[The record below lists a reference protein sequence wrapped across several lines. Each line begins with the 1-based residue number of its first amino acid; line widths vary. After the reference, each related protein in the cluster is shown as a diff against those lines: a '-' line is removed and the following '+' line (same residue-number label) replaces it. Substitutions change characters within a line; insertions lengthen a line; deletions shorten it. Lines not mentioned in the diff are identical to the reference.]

1 MRIIISGGSGF
12 LGQSLA
18 RFFTERGDQV
28 SIISRSRFNYPVKQ
42 ISWSDSEEI
51 LNALEGSDVLIN
63 LAGKSV
69 NCRYTEKNRQEILDS
84 RVATTRKLGTWLKTL
99 ANPPK
104 AWLNASTATI
114 YRHTE
119 DRPMTEANGEIGD
132 DFSMNVAKAW
142 EAEFFSYEIKG
153 MRQVA
158 MRTSIVMG
166 NSGGAYI
173 PLKRLTKL
181 GLGGKMGTGTQMVS
195 WIHIEDFCRA
205 VAWIIDHPE
214 LEGPVIITAPNP
226 VTNAV
231 QMKVLRNALKVPFGL
246 PATQTLL
253 RIGALLIGTETEL
266 ILKSR
271 WVLPEKLQH
280 SGFNFAYP
288 EIQEA
293 FFDLSS

>member
-114 YRHTE
+114 YRHAE

-166 NSGGAYI
+166 NSGGAFI